1 MSTPRTPHAPPPR
14 ALSGQHAALAPAPQ
28 ASGVSALLGPLWR
41 DQRIGFAVGL
51 GLAVLAGLLVAF
63 TLPRGPV
70 TTVQALALLPVCLV
84 IGGLVGLVTRSRWAI
99 LLAPVAHA
107 IAFEI
112 GRLGAD
118 GPTVDGLRP
127 GTAYGIL
134 AFALGRVVYALV
146 GLLPLAL
153 GAVYGA
159 ALARH
164 LRDAAVPS
172 AHVGARVWRYA
183 RRGVTG
189 LVTVGLVALAAG
201 FVLPAHTPALRG
213 PDDHALPGGIAEL
226 TTVRLGGH
234 DQAIMIHAA
243 TADKPVLLYLSGGP
257 GQSDLPFSRVLFDDL
272 ARDFVVVGWDQRGT
286 GKSYAALDPAT
297 LTLERAVSDTIEL
310 TDYLRAR
317 FDEPKIYLLGESYG
331 TLLGVLA
338 AQRRPDLYH
347 AFIGSGQMVSVRE
360 TDRRLYRDVLD
371 LAARTG
377 DTALDTQMR
386 AYGEPPYGDFF
397 ASSIVFQQYDRLYRP
412 YTPPAAYAARG
423 TASGIGPWGVF
434 APEYTLI
441 EKIGVLR
448 GLMDTFAVMYPQLQG
463 IDFRRDVPR
472 LAVPVYILD
481 GAGELTARRDLTL
494 EWYAQLDAPQKHLF
508 TFTDAGHSVAFEEFA
523 AFHRIM
529 VETVL
534 PETYPG
540 R

>member
-1 MSTPRTPHAPPPR
+1 MR
-14 ALSGQHAALAPAPQ
+14 
-28 ASGVSALLGPLWR
+28 VLLGPLWR

-51 GLAVLAGLLVAF
+51 GIAVLAGLLVALV
-63 TLPRGPV
+63 LPRGPV
-70 TTVQALALLPVCLV
+70 TALQAVALLPVCLV
-84 IGGLVGLVTRSRWAI
+84 TGGLIGLITRSRWAA
-99 LLAPVAHA
+99 LLAPIAHA
-107 IAFEI
+107 AAFEL

-118 GPTVDGLRP
+118 GPTVDGLRT

-134 AFALGRVVYALV
+134 AFALGRLVYVLV
-146 GLLPLAL
+146 GTLPLTL
-153 GAVYGA
+153 GGIYGA
-159 ALARH
+159 AFARR
-164 LRDAAVPS
+164 LRGTITLVARL
-172 AHVGARVWRYA
+172 GARVWRYA
-183 RRGVTG
+183 RRGLTG
-189 LVTVGLVALAAG
+189 LATAGLVALAVG
-201 FVLPAHTPALRG
+201 FVLPASTPPVPGSDGRVT
-213 PDDHALPGGIAEL
+213 PGGIAEL

-243 TADKPVLLYLSGGP
+243 SADKPVLLYLSGGP
-257 GQSDLPFSRVLFDDL
+257 GQSDLPFSRVLLDDL

-286 GKSYAALDPAT
+286 GKSYPALDPAT
-297 LTLERAVSDTIEL
+297 LTLDGAIADTIAL
-310 TDYLRAR
+310 TNYLRER

-347 AFIGSGQMVSVRE
+347 ALIGSGQMVSVRE
-360 TDRRLYRDVLD
+360 TDRRLYQDVLD

-377 DTALDTQMR
+377 DTALAEEMR

-397 ASSIVFQQYDRLYRP
+397 ASSVVFQQYDRLYRP

-441 EKIGVLR
+441 EKVGVLR

-463 IDFRRDVPR
+463 VDFRRDVPR
-472 LAVPVYILD
+472 LAVPVYIMD
-481 GAGELTARRDLTL
+481 GEGELTARRALTL

-508 TFTDAGHSVAFEEFA
+508 TFMDAGHSVAFEEFA